1 MQTWFKIYEILSYV
15 GKSKKNEIFR
25 ARKWKKDFE
34 TIMKKPVFN
43 EDYEKIGFIND
54 IFGPITSPF
63 ISIRVTSSN
72 HEINS
77 NVKLY
82 VKIK

>member
-1 MQTWFKIYEILSYV
+1 
-15 GKSKKNEIFR
+15 
-25 ARKWKKDFE
+25 
-34 TIMKKPVFN
+34 MKKPVFN